1 MSLLLLTHVSPV
13 CLSLSAGPALLLWRW
28 APASGLDS
36 RTRPLFLQISVS
48 FSLRSRNEDRH
59 EAWAQVKHTVFLLLY
74 IQRIKSKCDWVMDRL
89 LFWSHNCR
97 FETQPRCSV
106 MIKHQKCVVRYQ
118 HFEDTLKALTLAVRS
133 ELCHIIAWIE
143 LKENKQ
149 IKVPVSVVQ
158 PSITHVVVQQQ
169 GTLCTTMCQQVFGVE
184 QLSVED
190 VPGH

>member
-1 MSLLLLTHVSPV
+1 MSLVSLTHVSPV

-59 EAWAQVKHTVFLLLY
+59 EAWEHRWNTQRHTY
-74 IQRIKSKCDWVMDRL
+74 IQRIKSKCDWVMHRL

-118 HFEDTLKALTLAVRS
+118 HFEDILKVLTLAVRR

>member
-1 MSLLLLTHVSPV
+1 MT
-13 CLSLSAGPALLLWRW
+13 LSSCVW
-28 APASGLDS
+28 SGLQDS
-36 RTRPLFLQISVS
+36 ASLPADFCKFLSQEQKRGQTQG
-48 FSLRSRNEDRH
+48 LR
-59 EAWAQVKHTVFLLLY
+59 AQVKHTVFLLLY
-74 IQRIKSKCDWVMDRL
+74 IQRIKSKCDWVMHRL

-97 FETQPRCSV
+97 FETQSRCSV
-106 MIKHQKCVVRYQ
+106 MNKHQKCVVRYQ
-118 HFEDTLKALTLAVRS
+118 HFEDTLKALTLAVRR
-133 ELCHIIAWIE
+133 ELCHTITWIE